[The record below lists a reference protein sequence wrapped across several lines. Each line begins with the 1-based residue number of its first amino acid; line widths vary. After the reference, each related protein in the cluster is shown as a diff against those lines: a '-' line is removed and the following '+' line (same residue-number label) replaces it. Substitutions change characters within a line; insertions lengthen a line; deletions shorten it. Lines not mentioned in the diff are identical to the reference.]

1 MGIVLGIYAG
11 TTIAG
16 FLMEAIAS
24 KAMDERLEREGYT
37 YTDKVEKGPAEKI
50 QETLQVGL
58 IMLIPVINFI
68 FGCVVFFGTNS
79 FYKSMLEDGLS
90 DGSIRRKT
98 EEEKEVEKE
107 EEKIKKELKKTKTKI
122 KEVTKEVVINKPY
135 SEMTNEEK
143 LAVLEREKSFLLSI
157 NNREET
163 KAYNDKGAYKK
174 N

>member
-37 YTDKVEKGPAEKI
+37 YTDKVEKGTAEKI

-68 FGCVVFFGTNS
+68 FGCIVFFGTNS

-98 EEEKEVEKE
+98 EEEKEEQ
-107 EEKIKKELKKTKTKI
+107 KIKKELKKTKTKI

>member
-16 FLMEAIAS
+16 FLLGAIAS

-37 YTDKVEKGPAEKI
+37 YTDKVEKGTAEKI

-79 FYKSMLEDGLS
+79 FYESMLEDGLS

-98 EEEKEVEKE
+98 EEEKEAEK
-107 EEKIKKELKKTKTKI
+107 EEKIKKKLKKTKTKI
-122 KEVTKEVVINKPY
+122 EEITKEVVINKPY

>member
-1 MGIVLGIYAG
+1 MGVLLGIYAG

-16 FLMEAIAS
+16 FLMEVIAS
-24 KAMDERLEREGYT
+24 KAMDERLDREGYT
-37 YTDKVEKGPAEKI
+37 YSDKTKKGIAERL
-50 QETLQVGL
+50 QETIQVGL

-79 FYKSMLEDGLS
+79 FYKSTLEDGLS
-90 DGSIRRKT
+90 DGSIRKKT
-98 EEEKEVEKE
+98 EEEKEE
-107 EEKIKKELKKTKTKI
+107 ESRKKEQKKAKI
-122 KEVTKEVVINKPY
+122 RVKEVTKEVVINKPY

-143 LAVLEREKSFLLSI
+143 LAVLEREKAFLLSI

>member
-24 KAMDERLEREGYT
+24 KTMDERLEREGYT
-37 YTDKVEKGPAEKI
+37 YTDKVEKGTAEKI
-50 QETLQVGL
+50 QETLQAGL

-98 EEEKEVEKE
+98 EEEKE

>member
-16 FLMEAIAS
+16 FLMEVIAS

-37 YTDKVEKGPAEKI
+37 YTDKVEKGTAEKI

-98 EEEKEVEKE
+98 EEEKEEQ
-107 EEKIKKELKKTKTKI
+107 KIQKELKKTKTKI

-135 SEMTNEEK
+135 SEMSNEEK
-143 LAVLEREKSFLLSI
+143 LAVLEREKTFLLSI
-157 NNREET
+157 NNRENA
-163 KAYNDKGAYKK
+163 KPYNDKGAYKK

>member
-16 FLMEAIAS
+16 FLMEVIAS
-24 KAMDERLEREGYT
+24 KVMDERLDREGYT
-37 YTDKVEKGPAEKI
+37 YTDKVEKGTAEKI
-50 QETLQVGL
+50 QETLQAGL
-58 IMLIPVINFI
+58 IMLIPIINFI

-98 EEEKEVEKE
+98 EEEKEEQ
-107 EEKIKKELKKTKTKI
+107 KIKKELKRTKTKI
-122 KEVTKEVVINKPY
+122 KEVTKEVIINKPY
-135 SEMTNEEK
+135 SEMTSEEK
-143 LAVLEREKSFLLSI
+143 LAILEREKAFLLSI

-163 KAYNDKGAYKK
+163 KAYNDRGAYKK

>member
-37 YTDKVEKGPAEKI
+37 YTDKVEKGTAEKI

-98 EEEKEVEKE
+98 EEEKEEQ
-107 EEKIKKELKKTKTKI
+107 KIQKELKKTKTKI

>member
-11 TTIAG
+11 TTIVG
-16 FLMEAIAS
+16 FLMEVIAS
-24 KAMDERLEREGYT
+24 KAMDERMEREGYT
-37 YTDKVEKGPAEKI
+37 YTDKVEKGTAETI

-90 DGSIRRKT
+90 DGTIRRLT
-98 EEEKEVEKE
+98 EEEKEEQKE
-107 EEKIKKELKKTKTKI
+107 EQNKKKAQKKEKNKI

-135 SEMTNEEK
+135 SEMSNEEK
-143 LAVLEREKSFLLSI
+143 LAVLEREKAFLLSI
-157 NNREET
+157 NNQET
-163 KAYNDKGAYKK
+163 AKPYNNKGAYKK

>member
-16 FLMEAIAS
+16 FLMEVIAS

-37 YTDKVEKGPAEKI
+37 YTDKVEKGTAEKI

-98 EEEKEVEKE
+98 EEEKEEQ
-107 EEKIKKELKKTKTKI
+107 KIQKELKKTKTKI

>member
-16 FLMEAIAS
+16 FLMEVIAS

-37 YTDKVEKGPAEKI
+37 YTDKVEKGTAEKI

-68 FGCVVFFGTNS
+68 IGCVVFFGTNS
-79 FYKSMLEDGLS
+79 LYKSMLEDGLS

-98 EEEKEVEKE
+98 EEEKEAEKE

>member
-37 YTDKVEKGPAEKI
+37 YTDKVEKGTAEKI
-50 QETLQVGL
+50 QETLQAGL

-98 EEEKEVEKE
+98 EEEKE

>member
-16 FLMEAIAS
+16 FLMEVIAS

-98 EEEKEVEKE
+98 EEEKEAEKE

>member
-16 FLMEAIAS
+16 FLMEVIAS

-37 YTDKVEKGPAEKI
+37 YTDKVEKGTAEKI

-98 EEEKEVEKE
+98 EEEKEAEKE
-107 EEKIKKELKKTKTKI
+107 EEKIKKEQKKEKTKI

-135 SEMTNEEK
+135 SEMSNEEK
-143 LAVLEREKSFLLSI
+143 LAVLEREKTFLLSI
-157 NNREET
+157 NNRENA
-163 KAYNDKGAYKK
+163 KPYNDKGAYKK